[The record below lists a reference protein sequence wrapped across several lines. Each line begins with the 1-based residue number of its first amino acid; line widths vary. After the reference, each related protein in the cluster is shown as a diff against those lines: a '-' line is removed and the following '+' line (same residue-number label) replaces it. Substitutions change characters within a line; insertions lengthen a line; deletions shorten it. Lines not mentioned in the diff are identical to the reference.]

1 MSDIDGD
8 IDNDGIIDERE
19 RVITERKIR
28 VQRRVAIAAF
38 VAIIVTGTGLV
49 RGLGFNWLDGEDI
62 SSLSTFLGWYFTIL
76 GGIVATYMGGETYL
90 SKK

>member
-1 MSDIDGD
+1 MPGPD
-8 IDNDGIIDERE
+8 IDNDGVVDERE

-38 VAIIVTGTGLV
+38 VAIIVTGTGLIG
-49 RGLGFNWLDGEDI
+49 GLGFNWLDGEDI